1 MHGQGATDRMRDY
14 ERLREHASRL
24 LALSHKARE
33 EGRHELATELATT
46 QSDNVEIGDVFPD
59 PIPPCQFGVLSILVG
74 DRLPSVVAEPLQSGI
89 WAISADAESC
99 EEIAAHR

>member
-33 EGRHELATELATT
+33 EGRHELATELAT
-46 QSDNVEIGDVFPD
+46 
-59 PIPPCQFGVLSILVG
+59 L
-74 DRLPSVVAEPLQSGI
+74 A
-89 WAISADAESC
+89 ADAYDQAFAMENQK
-99 EEIAAHR
+99 RP